1 LVLFY
6 IKIGGN
12 MDYIIERQP
21 MLCGQSEAEERR
33 YKKVIGKSDRIW
45 LYAIQDNPADNIYV
59 SGDKNSDGFG
69 GRTLSFT
76 LEDGTTEELRGPW
89 HTNSDALY
97 GDTGVD
103 LRNKCLTFVVI
114 SRDRKSIQTERRY
127 TTKMIDILYKDDK
140 PTIGKF
146 ERGKIIAQKLA
157 NKLKQTIY
165 CYSQSQGGSS
175 NSPIE
180 PKEE

>member
-1 LVLFY
+1 
-6 IKIGGN
+6 
-12 MDYIIERQP
+12 MDYIIEEQP
-21 MLCGQSEAEERR
+21 MRCGSYEAEIRK
-33 YKKVIGKSDRIW
+33 YKKVIGKSGRVY

-76 LEDGTTEELRGPW
+76 LENGTIEELRGPW
-89 HTNSDALY
+89 QTNSDDLY
-97 GDTGVD
+97 NNTGVD
-103 LRNKCLTFVVI
+103 LRGKHLTFVVI
-114 SRDRKSIQTERRY
+114 GKDRKSIQTKQGY
-127 TTKMIDILYKDDK
+127 VTKMIDILYKDDK
-140 PTIGKF
+140 PIIGKF

>member
-1 LVLFY
+1 
-6 IKIGGN
+6 

-21 MLCGQSEAEERR
+21 MFCGSCEAEQRR
-33 YKKVIGKSDRIW
+33 YKKIIGKSGRVW
-45 LYAIQDNPADNIYV
+45 LYAIQDNSADNIYV
-59 SGDKNSDGFG
+59 SGGENSDGFG

-76 LEDGTTEELRGPW
+76 LEDGTIEKLKGPW
-89 HTNSDALY
+89 HSNSDALY

-103 LRNKCLTFVVI
+103 LRDKCLTFVVI
-114 SRDRKSIQTERRY
+114 SESRNRIQIERIY
-127 TTKMIDILYKDDK
+127 YTKMVNVLYKDTK

-146 ERGKIIAQKLA
+146 ERGRIIAQKLA

-175 NSPIE
+175 NSAIE
-180 PKEE
+180 QKEK